1 MEHDD
6 RYYVVRTRL
15 GDGESFG
22 TLLARYT
29 KPVYRFLFYFVRDK
43 DTLEDLTQETFIKA
57 WKNLARFDETK
68 SFKVWLF
75 AIAKNTALDFLKKRK
90 EIPFTLFENDEGE
103 RVMKD
108 VPDEAFLPD
117 EIFARKDAVKELEK
131 KLEEISPDHKALL
144 TLRYREDLSLSEI
157 AEVFG
162 EPYNTVKSRHQRAIR
177 SLKDA
182 YLKQDASQKRPKS

>member
-6 RYYVVRTRL
+6 WYYVVRTRR
-15 GDGESFG
+15 GDSESFG
-22 TLLARYT
+22 TLLLRYT
-29 KPVYRFLFYFVRDK
+29 KPVYRFLFSFVRDR
-43 DTLEDLTQETFIKA
+43 DTIEDLTQETFIKV
-57 WKNLARFDETK
+57 WKNLARFDEAK

-90 EIPFTLFENDEGE
+90 DIPFTIFVNDEGE

-117 EIFARKDAVKELEK
+117 EVLARKDAVRELEE
-131 KLEEISPDHKALL
+131 KLEELSPDHKALL

-157 AEVFG
+157 ADVFG
-162 EPYNTVKSRHQRAIR
+162 EVCGSPSDLLDQCGGDIIVGVDVP
-177 SLKDA
+177 L
-182 YLKQDASQKRPKS
+182 